1 MLRQETVTHV
11 PAGRRRVELVVILGL
26 LTAFAPLSIDMY
38 LPAFPTL
45 TTALA
50 TDEPTVQ
57 LSLASF
63 FIAFA
68 AGQILFG
75 PLSDRFGRR
84 APLFFS
90 LVLFSAASVGCA
102 VAENIEA
109 LIALRF
115 VQGLGASAGGA
126 IARAV
131 VRDLFERDEA
141 ARIFSAL
148 ILVMGAA
155 PMFAPLLGGKLL
167 NWADW
172 RAIFWC
178 LSAIGMVCLAAVIW
192 RMPETQK
199 TEHIQS
205 LHLGRILGTYLRLLR
220 DVRFLAYALIGALSL
235 GGMFAY
241 IAGSPFVFI
250 DLFGLAPDDYA
261 VLFGISAFGFVAT
274 AQVNGRLIP
283 RFGPARLLSAGTA
296 LFMAGSLALVV
307 TAATGWG
314 GVTGFIIPVVVAIS
328 ALGLMLPN
336 TSALA
341 LAPFPAVAG
350 SASALLG
357 CLQFTFAAI
366 AAALMGAI
374 HAESA
379 LPVALMIAGG
389 SVLAAGVRW
398 GLARE

>member
-1 MLRQETVTHV
+1 MRQETVTHV

-45 TTALA
+45 TVALA
-50 TDEPTVQ
+50 TDESTVQ
-57 LSLASF
+57 LSLAAF

-75 PLSDRFGRR
+75 PLSDRYGRR

-90 LVLFSAASVGCA
+90 LILFAAASAGCA
-102 VAENIEA
+102 LAQSIEA
-109 LIALRF
+109 LIGFRF
-115 VQGLGASAGGA
+115 LQGLGACAGGV
-126 IARAV
+126 ISRAV
-131 VRDLFERDEA
+131 VRDLFEKNEA

-167 NWADW
+167 IWADW

-178 LSAIGMVCLAAVIW
+178 LGAIGLVCLAAVIW

-205 LHLGRILGTYLRLLR
+205 LNIATIMATYLRLLR
-220 DVRFLAYALIGALSL
+220 DMRFLAYALIGGLSL

-250 DLFGLAPDDYA
+250 DLFAWAPDDYA
-261 VLFGISAFGFVAT
+261 LVFGLTAGGFVAT
-274 AQVNGRLIP
+274 AQVNGSLIP
-283 RFGPARLLSAGTA
+283 RFGPARLLSLGTA
-296 LFMAGSLALVV
+296 IFLAGSLGLVV
-307 TAATGWG
+307 TASTGW
-314 GVTGFIIPVVVAIS
+314 VAS
-328 ALGLMLPN
+328 PASSSP
-336 TSALA
+336 SSWQSPPLA
-341 LAPFPAVAG
+341 
-350 SASALLG
+350 
-357 CLQFTFAAI
+357 
-366 AAALMGAI
+366 
-374 HAESA
+374 
-379 LPVALMIAGG
+379 
-389 SVLAAGVRW
+389 
-398 GLARE
+398 